1 MARGQ
6 VAFRV
11 QLELGEPRPGAWCDL
26 CLLPRAVTW
35 PLYGVYPGGVF
46 SLGELVACPVHVD
59 VQAVTR
65 QACQRVAEQL
75 HGRVVEG

>member
-1 MARGQ
+1 
-6 VAFRV
+6 
-11 QLELGEPRPGAWCDL
+11 
-26 CLLPRAVTW
+26 VTW

-59 VQAVTR
+59 VQAATR